1 MFQARQWIWRALKV
15 VHVLRLRTP
24 VKAFKD
30 EGDLRTI
37 QRSQGPTYIFRPRVV
52 EEYFKSDNVATSS
65 MAYTSG
71 GAQGCLLQ
79 ILRLSKGC

>member
-1 MFQARQWIWRALKV
+1 M

-52 EEYFKSDNVATSS
+52 EEYFESDSVATMGMVSTSS
-65 MAYTSG
+65 
-71 GAQGCLLQ
+71 GARGYLFQ
-79 ILRLSKGC
+79 ILRMSKGS